1 MILSVLD
8 NPIDCPVNIKKKT
21 FKTMLVVF
29 FFYSPFTDMR
39 KGKCHLSV
47 VNDTCMNPLS
57 PAHRAVCCCTSGK
70 AWGEPCEPCPQ
81 KGTGKNETLSYF

>member
-1 MILSVLD
+1 
-8 NPIDCPVNIKKKT
+8 
-21 FKTMLVVF
+21 MLVVF
-29 FFYSPFTDMR
+29 FYSSFTDMR